1 LVSLVPIFDFRTN
14 DKIVFSKLFPSAANV
29 VEWRQLSNARTFATN
44 RSRICRGQMT
54 DDVTGARKGDYLI
67 LGTLG
72 AGGMGKVYKVRNTLS
87 DRIEAMK
94 VLLPDLS
101 DQKDLADRFLRE
113 IKVLASLH
121 HPNIAELRTALTIEN
136 QLVMIMEYVEGS
148 TLASRLLQGPVRYA
162 DSLAYF
168 DQVLAAL
175 SCAHALKIVHRDIK
189 PANIMLTPQGVVKL
203 MDFGIARSGNDLGLT
218 MTGTTLGSVAYMSP
232 EQVRCEPIDGRS
244 DLYSVGVSLY
254 ETITGQRPY
263 VSDNNFEIM
272 QAHLQTPPTAPI
284 ELKPDI
290 PVALSELILMAMA
303 KDPAQ
308 RFQTADALRAALM
321 SVAPS
326 FGAPSLV
333 PTTWRDSTLDMTAPP
348 TPRPIAPAAPRSVTA
363 RPVTAR
369 PITAQ
374 PVAIPR
380 TPSSPAERAVDL
392 PLASAGRG
400 IFPPSSTPAPTVPLA
415 PPPDAQASPQY
426 AAAGAAPAHAG
437 NRRGLYIA
445 LSALVVFIA
454 LIATGVAVMRLIR
467 PPDHTTS
474 VPASSE
480 PAQSDT
486 QSVPDADAG
495 AAALKALPCQPS
507 DSRCWSKLP
516 DGTPGKL
523 SALAAIKPHTAVQPS
538 VQNPSMQAQGMPQ
551 QSVPQQQTAPQP
563 QQPAQQDPRAAEQA
577 ARETADKV
585 AQLAALEREEL
596 DEVSSDA
603 KAVSL
608 RVAALQKL
616 QEAQGQQPRSDV
628 AASQQRM
635 QHDIALAESALRK
648 ADVQNAQNY
657 MDQANSEIAKLKKF
671 LGQ

>member
-1 LVSLVPIFDFRTN
+1 
-14 DKIVFSKLFPSAANV
+14 
-29 VEWRQLSNARTFATN
+29 
-44 RSRICRGQMT
+44 MT

-232 EQVRCEPIDGRS
+232 EQVRCEPIDSRS

-272 QAHLQTPPTAPI
+272 QAHLQIPPTAPI

-303 KDPAQ
+303 KGPAQ
-308 RFQTADALRAALM
+308 RFQSADALRAALM

-326 FGAPSLV
+326 LGAPSLV
-333 PTTWRDSTLDMTAPP
+333 PPTLRDSTLDMTAPP

-374 PVAIPR
+374 PAAIPR
-380 TPSSPAERAVDL
+380 TPSSPADHAVDL

-400 IFPPSSTPAPTVPLA
+400 IFPPTAPPTPTVPLA
-415 PPPDAQASPQY
+415 TPQPEARTSAQY
-426 AAAGAAPAHAG
+426 AAAGSAAVRAG

-454 LIATGVAVMRLIR
+454 LIATGIAVFRLIQSR
-467 PPDHTTS
+467 DHSAS
-474 VPASSE
+474 VSSASE
-480 PAQSDT
+480 PIPSDT
-486 QSVPDADAG
+486 TPTRTAPETDPG
-495 AAALKALPCQPS
+495 AAALKALPCQPN

-516 DGTPGKL
+516 DGSPGKL
-523 SALAAIKPHTAVQPS
+523 SALATIKSHPS
-538 VQNPSMQAQGMPQ
+538 VPPPVQNPSTPQTPQRAAQP
-551 QSVPQQQTAPQP
+551 QTAPQP
-563 QQPAQQDPRAAEQA
+563 QQLSTQQDPRVAEQA
-577 ARETADKV
+577 ARDTADKV

-596 DEVSSDA
+596 DELSSDA
-603 KAVSL
+603 KAVNV

-616 QEAQGQQPRSDV
+616 QEAQGQQPRSDI
-628 AASQQRM
+628 AASQQRL

-657 MDQANSEIAKLKKF
+657 MDQGNSEIAKLKKF

>member
-1 LVSLVPIFDFRTN
+1 
-14 DKIVFSKLFPSAANV
+14 
-29 VEWRQLSNARTFATN
+29 
-44 RSRICRGQMT
+44 MT

-121 HPNIAELRTALTIEN
+121 HPNIAELRTALTIDN

-148 TLASRLLQGPVRYA
+148 TLAARLLQGPVRYA
-162 DSLAYF
+162 DALAYF

-175 SCAHALKIVHRDIK
+175 SCAHALRIVHRDIK

-263 VSDNNFEIM
+263 VSENNFEIM
-272 QAHLQTPPTAPI
+272 QAHLQIPPTPPS

-290 PVALSELILMAMA
+290 PPALSQLILMAMA
-303 KDPAQ
+303 KDPAE

-321 SVAPS
+321 SLAPS
-326 FGAPSLV
+326 FGP
-333 PTTWRDSTLDMTAPP
+333 PTQIPATIHESTLDMTAPP
-348 TPRPIAPAAPRSVTA
+348 TPRPVAPPTPRPVTARPITA

-374 PVAIPR
+374 PAAP
-380 TPSSPAERAVDL
+380 PEHAVDL

-400 IFPPSSTPAPTVPLA
+400 IYPPPLAPTVPLA
-415 PPPDAQASPQY
+415 TPQPAAQA
-426 AAAGAAPAHAG
+426 APPLAPPATAPVIAG

-445 LSALVVFIA
+445 LSALVVLLA
-454 LIATGVAVMRLIR
+454 LVATGFAVMRLIR
-467 PPDHTTS
+467 PADHSAS
-474 VPASSE
+474 VTDPGA
-480 PAQSDT
+480 AL
-486 QSVPDADAG
+486 PDAPSTQTPPAADPG
-495 AAALKALPCQPS
+495 AAALQALPCQPN

-516 DGTPGKL
+516 DGTPGKS
-523 SALAAIKPHTAVQPS
+523 SALAALKPRAAAPS
-538 VQNPSMQAQGMPQ
+538 QNSSPPQ
-551 QSVPQQQTAPQP
+551 QSPQQTAPQ
-563 QQPAQQDPRAAEQA
+563 QPAPQPPATPQDARAAEEAVRSTEDQ
-577 ARETADKV
+577 V
-585 AQLAALEREEL
+585 AQLAAVEHGEL
-596 DEVSSDA
+596 DELSSDA
-603 KAVSL
+603 KSVTV

-616 QEAQGQQPRSDV
+616 QEAQGQQPRNDIV
-628 AASQQRM
+628 ASQQRM
-635 QHDIALAESALRK
+635 QHDLAMADASLRK
-648 ADVQNAQNY
+648 ADVQNAQKY
-657 MDQANSEIAKLKKF
+657 MDQANLELAKLKKF

>member
-1 LVSLVPIFDFRTN
+1 
-14 DKIVFSKLFPSAANV
+14 
-29 VEWRQLSNARTFATN
+29 
-44 RSRICRGQMT
+44 
-54 DDVTGARKGDYLI
+54 
-67 LGTLG
+67 
-72 AGGMGKVYKVRNTLS
+72 
-87 DRIEAMK
+87 
-94 VLLPDLS
+94 LPDLS

-272 QAHLQTPPTAPI
+272 QAHLQVPPTAPI

-326 FGAPSLV
+326 FGAPSLA
-333 PTTWRDSTLDMTAPP
+333 PTTLRDSTLDMTAPP
-348 TPRPIAPAAPRSVTA
+348 TPRPIAPRSVTA

-374 PVAIPR
+374 PAAIPR
-380 TPSSPAERAVDL
+380 TPSSPGAVDL

-400 IFPPSSTPAPTVPLA
+400 IFPTSSAPAPTVPLA
-415 PPPDAQASPQY
+415 TPPDAQASPQY
-426 AAAGAAPAHAG
+426 AAAGTAPTHAG

-480 PAQSDT
+480 PAHSDT
-486 QSVPDADAG
+486 QSAPDADPG
-495 AAALKALPCQPS
+495 AAALNALPCQPS

-523 SALAAIKPHTAVQPS
+523 SALAAIKPLAAVHPS
-538 VQNPSMQAQGMPQ
+538 VRNPSTQAQATPQ

-563 QQPAQQDPRAAEQA
+563 RQPAQQDPRAAEQA
-577 ARETADKV
+577 ARDTADKV

-596 DEVSSDA
+596 DELSSDA
-603 KAVSL
+603 KAVSV
-608 RVAALQKL
+608 RVAALRKL
-616 QEAQGQQPRSDV
+616 QEAQGLQPRSDID
-628 AASQQRM
+628 ASQQRM